1 MFSGKPLCCSFII
14 MKKFFTTAVL
24 LSSVLIASAQDTV
37 SGNFNKEQQL
47 GEVVIT
53 ANRSERK
60 MGNVAVPVQLLSQQT
75 IRKTGSQRLQ
85 DILQEQTGVT
95 IVNSNLGSSLNG
107 YPNPF
112 GQGVQ
117 MLGLDPAYTLI
128 LLDGEPLIGRNGG
141 ILKLGRLS
149 TGNIKQVEIVKGP
162 SSSLYGSEAMAG
174 VINIITLPPQK
185 QNIELQ
191 LHNATNNT
199 WGSTLSYSNRLNKTG
214 VQFFINRYSSSGYD
228 LDRNIYG
235 KTVDP
240 FREWN
245 GQLKITH
252 DFSSK
257 VQLLA
262 TARNFDSKQ
271 DNNYQILWQGNPA
284 VAKGYTSEKDQ
295 SGFLQLRWQVK
306 PERKIYFRTFYDRY
320 RNNSFVNLDK
330 TTTRFDE
337 TTFNQSILK
346 PEVQFERSRGKNNYV
361 AGVGSYIEMIDA
373 SRYAGKRNLATL
385 YAFTQKEWSLAH
397 DKLTLIAGGR
407 IDKRNDFDAKL
418 SPRLGLAYRPNSN
431 WKFTASSGFGF
442 KAPDFRHLYLSFYNS
457 QIGYS
462 LIGAKELAT
471 QLQQL
476 QQQGLLA
483 PGADITPYIGSYD
496 LKAETSFGSH
506 VGAQFKNEKWTA
518 ELGLFRNDIKN
529 LIENFALPFSRSN
542 GQPVF
547 SYHNIGRVYTQGIE
561 TSVKYRLLK
570 NVSLCAGYQFLDAKD
585 KDVLEEIDANK
596 LYKRD
601 PSTFVTTLVKHSEY
615 FGLFN
620 RSRHTANFKAEYN
633 SEKTGWNVYARAI
646 YRGQFGFTDLNG
658 NAIAD
663 DPTEMVKGFWMLN
676 IAASKSFNHGFAVQ
690 CGVENLLDYT
700 NPSRLSNI
708 AGRLFFINI
717 SYSLVNNNNKHTN
730 QQQ

>member
-1 MFSGKPLCCSFII
+1 
-14 MKKFFTTAVL
+14 MKIFFTSLIISCSALAVN
-24 LSSVLIASAQDTV
+24 AQDTA
-37 SGNFNKEQQL
+37 SANFNKEQQL
-47 GEVVIT
+47 AEVVIT

-60 MGNVAVPVQLLSQQT
+60 LGNVAVPVQLVAQQT
-75 IRKTGSQRLQ
+75 IRKIGSQRLQ
-85 DILQEQTGVT
+85 DILQEQTGVI

-141 ILKLGRLS
+141 ILKLGRIT

-191 LHNATNNT
+191 LHNASNNT
-199 WGSTLSYSNRLNKTG
+199 WGSTISYSNRLNKTG
-214 VQFFINRYSSSGYD
+214 VQFFANRYSSSGYD
-228 LDRNIYG
+228 LDKTIYG

-245 GQLKITH
+245 GQLKITQE
-252 DFSSK
+252 FSNK
-257 VQLLA
+257 LQLLA
-262 TARNFDSKQ
+262 TVRNFDSKQ
-271 DNNYQILWQGNPA
+271 DNNYQVLWQGNPA
-284 VAKGYTSEKDQ
+284 VAKGYTKEKDQ
-295 SGFLQLRWQVK
+295 TGFLQLRWQIK
-306 PERKIYFRTFYDRY
+306 PGRKIYFRTFYDRY

-337 TTFNQSILK
+337 TTFNQSIVK
-346 PEVQFERSRGKNNYV
+346 PEVQYERTKGKNSYV
-361 AGVGSYIEMIDA
+361 AGAGSYIEMIDA
-373 SRYAGKRNLATL
+373 SRYAGKRNLTTV
-385 YAFTQKEWSLAH
+385 YAFTQKEWSLKQ
-397 DKLTLIAGGR
+397 DKLILIAGGR
-407 IDKRNDFDAKL
+407 IDKRNDFASKL
-418 SPRLGLAYRPNSN
+418 SPRLGLAYRPNAK
-431 WKFTASSGFGF
+431 WKFTASSGLGF

-462 LIGAKELAT
+462 LIGAKELAA

-476 QQQGLLA
+476 QQQGLLQ
-483 PGADITPYIGSYD
+483 PGADITPYLGGNE

-506 VGAQFKNEKWTA
+506 MGVQFSNGKWNA
-518 ELGLFRNDIKN
+518 EAGLFRNDIKN
-529 LIENFALPFSRSN
+529 LIENFALPFARSN

-547 SYHNIGRVYTQGIE
+547 SYHNIGRVYTQGLEASI
-561 TSVKYRLLK
+561 KYRLSK
-570 NVSLCAGYQFLDAKD
+570 NISLSGGYQFLDAKD
-585 KDVLEEIDANK
+585 KEVLKNIADGK

-601 PSTFVTTLVKHSEY
+601 LATYITTTVKRADY

-620 RSRHTANFKAEYN
+620 RSKHTANFKAEYN
-633 SEKTGWNVYARAI
+633 NEKAGWNIYARAI
-646 YRGQFGFTDLNG
+646 YRGKFGFTDLNG

-663 DPTEMVKGFWMLN
+663 DPAEMVKAFWMLN
-676 IAASKSFNHGFAVQ
+676 IAASKSFANGFAVQ
-690 CGVENLLDYT
+690 CGAENLLNYT
-700 NPSRLSNI
+700 NPAKLGNI

-717 SYSLVNNNNKHTN
+717 SYSLVNNNNKHIN